1 MCTSIAGAP
10 RQSNFAKLMDRRGLA
25 SAQDAANPCCSN
37 IVITT
42 PQFLEFHDWK
52 WQSPICASQEW
63 HTKYI
68 QTLLAKKKH
77 TFDTILHGIF
87 ALVGFFNVTSS
98 TLKLPSMN
106 VWGIT
111 FTFTANPLLTEIWL
125 HGRRFH
131 REPGD
136 VPLQQASAR
145 MDMVVNTKILR

>member
-1 MCTSIAGAP
+1 MMYKIWCLSAPICTSIAGAP

-25 SAQDAANPCCSN
+25 SAQDAASPCCSN

-68 QTLLAKKKH
+68 QTLLAKKKN

-87 ALVGFFNVTSS
+87 ALVGF
-98 TLKLPSMN
+98 LMLLALPLLPSMN
-106 VWGIT
+106 VWG
-111 FTFTANPLLTEIWL
+111 TEIWL
-125 HGRRFH
+125 HGRRFLGTGGVG
-131 REPGD
+131 RVFMGCLD
-136 VPLQQASAR
+136 
-145 MDMVVNTKILR
+145 